1 MVNLDINLN
10 VNSYLKG
17 QQFLKYLD
25 DKFKGSLQILILDFK
40 PKYQFNDMCSINEW
54 GVTKMLNVFIPSQCF
69 VINSIECVSQMI
81 FEEKILFQ
89 YVFVTSKTFIDFNC
103 TFLLLGQKAKFMRF
117 YDPQIETINCIAV
130 E

>member
-1 MVNLDINLN
+1 MN

-17 QQFLKYLD
+17 QRFQKYLD
-25 DKFKGSLQILILDFK
+25 DKFRSSLQILILDFK

-54 GVTKMLNVFIPSQCF
+54 GVTKMLNVFIRSQCF

-81 FEEKILFQ
+81 FEEKFLSQ
-89 YVFVTSKTFIDFNC
+89 YVCVTSKTFIDFNC
-103 TFLLLGQKAKFMRF
+103 SFLILGQKAKFMRF